1 MLFCC
6 LGNKNDGEMLSDKDI
21 VPELTEIDIELGNN
35 TELYKKIQLEK
46 KNNLEKE
53 FINRITCFKKKSK
66 LINVVS
72 QLIYNYKNN
81 AEVKKKIKKKD
92 RIRREI
98 LALKSMRN

>member
-6 LGNKNDGEMLSDKDI
+6 LGNKNDGEMLSDKDV
-21 VPELTEIDIELGNN
+21 VPDLTEIDTELGYNIELN
-35 TELYKKIQLEK
+35 KQ

-53 FINRITCFKKKSK
+53 FINRLRCFEKKNV
-66 LINVVS
+66 LINTVS

-81 AEVKKKIKKKD
+81 SEVKKYIKKKD

>member
-6 LGNKNDGEMLSDKDI
+6 LGNKNDGEMLSDKDV
-21 VPELTEIDIELGNN
+21 VPDLTEIDIELGYN
-35 TELYKKIQLEK
+35 TEFDKEE
-46 KNNLEKE
+46 KNNLVKE
-53 FINRITCFKKKSK
+53 FINRLRCFEKKNV
-66 LINVVS
+66 LINTVS

-81 AEVKKKIKKKD
+81 TEVKKKIKKKD